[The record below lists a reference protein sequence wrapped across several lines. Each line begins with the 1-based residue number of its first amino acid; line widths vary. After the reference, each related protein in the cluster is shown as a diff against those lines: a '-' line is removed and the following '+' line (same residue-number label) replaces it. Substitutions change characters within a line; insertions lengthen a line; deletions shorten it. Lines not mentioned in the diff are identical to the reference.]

1 MTITEIDGAII
12 SDDDDDGDGDGD
24 GDGDDDGGDDDCF
37 QVSSGVRMKSLGVLD
52 IYGFEVFEVPFLWL
66 VDLNYCFRC
75 SYWVHW

>member
-24 GDGDDDGGDDDCF
+24 DDGGGGDDDDDGDCF

-52 IYGFEVFEVPFLWL
+52 IYGFEVFEVPFL
-66 VDLNYCFRC
+66 
-75 SYWVHW
+75 